1 MATGTDLER
10 YYRDCRVAVYE
21 GDGSYCSQPPYHPSV
36 QYPEYDGALGLTSE
50 VNPAYEGVR
59 EALLLL
65 GLDATRAGTKEWNP
79 LGEVIHP
86 GDTVVIK
93 PNFVLS
99 DHYRGGNLFSLITHP
114 SVLRAV
120 VDYTFM
126 ALHGKGRILIADTPQ
141 IDCDFQELLERTK
154 LPSIQELYWQK
165 HKFDIPIID
174 LRQVWFKYENENYL
188 ASQERRHPLPGD
200 PSGSALVNLKEQ
212 SAFAAVSNTNFYGAD
227 FNRDET
233 ISHHTGGRQEY
244 QISKTIL
251 GADVLI
257 SVPKLKVHKKV
268 GVTLNAKGFVGTV
281 TNKNFLVH
289 FTLGSSDKGGD
300 QFPAHLLNKRGQ
312 AIVFVQRFLYD
323 ALLSKKSPLANK
335 VFQAFYVPYRKL
347 IKPLLANVNKTI
359 ALYDG
364 GNWHGND
371 SAWRMVSDLSKILL
385 YADGEGI
392 VKPTPQRRI
401 FSIVD
406 GIIGGEGNGPLFP
419 DERKTGIILAGRN
432 YLAVDIVGAR
442 LMGFEPTKLRW
453 VNDLLR
459 QKSFEFFLKDISDIP
474 VASRNAQY
482 VHMFESNDRLLSF
495 KPHPGW
501 VGHIERG

>member
-10 YYRDCRVAVYE
+10 YYRDCKVAIDE
-21 GDGSYCSQPPYHPSV
+21 GDGGYCSQPPFHPSV
-36 QYPEYDGALGLTSE
+36 QYPEYDSTLGLGSE
-50 VNPAYEGVR
+50 VNPAYRGVR

-65 GLDATRAGTKEWNP
+65 GLDAAHAGTKEWNP
-79 LGEVIHP
+79 LGEVVHP

-126 ALHGKGRILIADTPQ
+126 ALQGNGRILIADTPQ
-141 IDCDFQELLERTK
+141 MDCDFQQLLERTN
-154 LPSIQELYWQK
+154 LRSIQELYRQK
-165 HKFDIPIID
+165 RKFDIPIID
-174 LRQVWFKYENENYL
+174 LREFWFKYENENYL
-188 ASQERRHPLPGD
+188 ASQERRHSLPGD

-212 SAFAAVSNTNFYGAD
+212 SAFATVKSKDFYGAD

-233 ISHHTGGRQEY
+233 ISHHTGERQEY

-251 GADVLI
+251 SADVLI

-268 GVTLNAKGFVGTV
+268 GITLNAKGFVGTV

-312 AIVFVQRFLYD
+312 AIVFVQRSLYD
-323 ALLSKKSPLANK
+323 ALLAKKSPLANK
-335 VFQAFYVPYRKL
+335 IFQAFYLPYRKL
-347 IKPLLANVNKTI
+347 LKPLLANVNETI
-359 ALYDG
+359 VLYDG

-385 YADGEGI
+385 YADRNGI
-392 VKPTPQRRI
+392 IRSTPQRRI
-401 FSIVD
+401 FSLVD
-406 GIIGGEGNGPLFP
+406 GIIAGEGNGPLFP
-419 DERKTGIILAGRN
+419 DERRAGIILAGRN
-432 YLAVDIVGAR
+432 HLAVDIVAAR

-453 VNDLLR
+453 VNDLLGQR
-459 QKSFEFFLKDISDIP
+459 TFDFFLKGIAEIP
-474 VASRNAQY
+474 VASRNDQY

-495 KPHPGW
+495 RPHPGW
-501 VGHIERG
+501 EGHIERG